1 MANGVFGGGS
11 GISTNPYLI
20 EDAVDLVAINK
31 FPSAYFKLSR
41 NINLGVHPFNT
52 EKGWSP
58 ICNFTG
64 SLDGNGKKILN
75 LYINRPENDNVG
87 LFLGITN
94 TNTGQLKIKNLAIE
108 NANVCGHSNVGILAG
123 NITNA
128 QSSGVINP
136 SFINNCKFTGNI
148 KGFSNTGGVI
158 GQSLFT
164 GAARYL
170 TNVFQD
176 VYIDVNVTASN
187 NNSSFGS
194 VIGRWN
200 SLSGNAGVTG
210 KLVNVLS
217 VSSFSNVIMNKEDIS
232 FQPFAFGYSPNAL
245 AMSRCYFDNDKWSS
259 SSVTLNSIGCTTEEL
274 AKDTVA
280 QYHTILDSEGNN
292 IWDIQNDIE
301 KSRSP
306 ELSLFNTKT
315 IYIKAGESYY
325 TYKNNAW
332 DEVFNTYPTIEEA
345 IASGM
350 SKQQVKDISLT
361 AWNDFV
367 KDHASES
374 ISIVSFEEYSE
385 GTNISDE
392 FNIEMLPVESDINP
406 NIKKNYFKKTFD
418 FNDLGSSIVYIHK
431 GDM

>member
-41 NINLGVHPFNT
+41 NINLGVYPFNT

-94 TNTGQLKIKNLAIE
+94 TDTGQLKIKNLAIE

-136 SFINNCKFTGNI
+136 SFINNCKFTGNV

-164 GAARYL
+164 GAAGYL

-194 VIGRWN
+194 VIGQWN

-217 VSSFSNVIMNKEDIS
+217 VSSFSNIIMNKEDIS
-232 FQPFAFGYSPNAL
+232 FQPFAFGYSQNAL
-245 AMSRCYFDNDKWSS
+245 AMSRCCFDKDKWSS

-274 AKDTVA
+274 VQDTVA

-301 KSRSP
+301 KSRFP

-325 TYKNNAW
+325 TYKNSAW

-367 KDHASES
+367 NDHASES

-392 FNIEMLPVESDINP
+392 FNIEMLPVESDVNP
-406 NIKKNYFKKTFD
+406 NSKKNYFKKTFD